1 MKVKKITSD
10 EVLRIRGTASDSII
24 YYGAYVDG
32 GQLAGVIGRRFR
44 AWYATELCHLF
55 VAPEHRSI
63 GIAKALVAH
72 ALERVKTPLV
82 VATVQLQNK
91 ESSSVFGKMGFRHI
105 STVLNPNTG
114 NTVMILLKE
123 IRDKK

>member
-1 MKVKKITSD
+1 MKVRKITS
-10 EVLRIRGTASDSII
+10 EEARRIRETASDSIT
-24 YYGAYVDG
+24 YYGAYVG
-32 GQLAGVIGRRFR
+32 GRLTGVIGRRFR

-55 VAPEHRSI
+55 VAPEYRKE
-63 GIAKALVAH
+63 GIATALIAH
-72 ALERVKTPLV
+72 ALEKVKTPLV

>member
-10 EVLRIRGTASDSII
+10 EARLLRGAADSNFT

-55 VAPEHRSI
+55 VAPGHRRKGI
-63 GIAKALVAH
+63 GTALIAH
-72 ALERVKTPLV
+72 ALEKVKTPLV
-82 VATVQLQNK
+82 VATVQIQNK
-91 ESSSVFGKMGFRHI
+91 ESNGVFGKMGFRHI
-105 STVLNPNTG
+105 STVLNPDTG
-114 NTVMILLKE
+114 NTVMILMKE
-123 IRDKK
+123 MK